1 MFEAGRGGLELGSAR
16 SLFGGSALLELE
28 EGGAEGDE
36 VLGET
41 TEKEGH
47 EGLLEGRQVN

>member
-1 MFEAGRGGLELGSAR
+1 MLKADCGGLELGSGGL
-16 SLFGGSALLELE
+16 LFGGGALLELE

-41 TEKEGH
+41 TEEERH
-47 EGLLEGRQVN
+47 EGLWRGGQ